1 MACFSEQMSPI
12 WTSPVSESANTCGR
26 SMAVS
31 VMPSSWNRSP
41 LLRAMMKN
49 QGPSGDAWMWVA
61 WICR

>member
-12 WTSPVSESANTCGR
+12 CTSPVSERANTWGR

-31 VMPSSWNRSP
+31 VMPSSWKWSP

-61 WICR
+61 WLWR

>member
-1 MACFSEQMSPI
+1 MACFSEQIRPI

-26 SMAVS
+26 NIAVS
-31 VMPSSWNRSP
+31 VMPSSWKWSP

-49 QGPSGDAWMWVA
+49 QGPSGDAWMCVA